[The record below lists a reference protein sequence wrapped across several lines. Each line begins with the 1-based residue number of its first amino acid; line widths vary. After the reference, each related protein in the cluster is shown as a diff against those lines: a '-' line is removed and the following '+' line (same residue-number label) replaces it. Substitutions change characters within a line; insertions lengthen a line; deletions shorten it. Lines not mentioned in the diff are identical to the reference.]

1 MYNRVMSKTPKRPR
15 DPNQLAKF
23 ITEIATGER
32 TDDPPQTSAAKLGG
46 KGGKARAQSLTPEQR
61 KEIAEIAAAA
71 RWKKKD

>member
-1 MYNRVMSKTPKRPR
+1 M
-15 DPNQLAKF
+15 
-23 ITEIATGER
+23 
-32 TDDPPQTSAAKLGG
+32 DDAPQKNSAAKLGG